1 MNVRKA
7 TRRAAHHSLDGHI
20 RFVVA
25 LGRVVEVLDVSGV
38 ATRGARGDI
47 IAAYSRGKC
56 ISPRS
61 H

>member
-1 MNVRKA
+1 MNTRKA
-7 TRRAAHHSLDGHI
+7 TRKAAHRSLDGHI

-25 LGRVVEVLDVSGV
+25 LGKTVEVLDVGGV

-56 ISPRS
+56 VSPRS